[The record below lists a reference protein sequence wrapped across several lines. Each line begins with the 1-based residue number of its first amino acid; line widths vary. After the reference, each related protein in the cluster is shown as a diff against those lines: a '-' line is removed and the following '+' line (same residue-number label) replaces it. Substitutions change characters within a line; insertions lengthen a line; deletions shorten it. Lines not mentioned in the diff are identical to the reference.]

1 VNELIQVL
9 GAIVILVAFGGL
21 QFGWLGA
28 YSRFYLVLN
37 VVGSVV
43 LSAVALVE
51 SDWGFL
57 LLEAVWAV
65 VSLWSLVQVL
75 RGALPRA
82 AH

>member
-1 VNELIQVL
+1 VNELIQVA
-9 GAIVILVAFGGL
+9 GAIVILLAFGAL
-21 QFGWLGA
+21 QFGRLGA
-28 YSRFYLVLN
+28 HSRLYLTLN
-37 VVGSVV
+37 LVGSVV

-57 LLEAVWAV
+57 LLEGVWAV

-75 RGALPRA
+75 RGAQPRP